1 MSSEDKKNEIVE
13 AKEVSGVSAGGS
25 NAPPA
30 PKKPTFTPD
39 SLKGLAKDAAI
50 KLALDNGFTTRVM
63 SEDGKSFMGT
73 MDFVNDRLN
82 LEVNDGKVVSVKKG

>member
-1 MSSEDKKNEIVE
+1 MSSEDKKIEVSE
-13 AKEVSGVSAGGS
+13 TKEVFGVSAGGS
-25 NAPPA
+25 NAPPT
-30 PKKPTFTPD
+30 PEKPIFTPD
-39 SLKGLAKDAAI
+39 SLKGLAKDAAV
-50 KLALDNGFTTRVM
+50 KLAGDNGFKTRIT